1 MSPLQAWLACTS
13 RAEESV
19 AHGLGKVAKSCARN
33 PWKCVAVTVVG
44 CLLCA
49 LGVLRFTAVSEAR
62 DLWVDQGSQAM
73 KDLEW
78 TEQYF
83 ANPGRV
89 NRVLVT
95 AKDGGN
101 ILRLETMAEIFRMAD
116 DAKALSDADGKTFAD
131 VCLRVSSGCLNAGI
145 RRYFGTGTTADFNQT
160 VQSQAD
166 ILVAVNKANFPD
178 GAPAFAD
185 DSMGGIARDGSGSIT
200 SATAVR
206 VDFILDAAEEA
217 MMKWEEALVQHF
229 TKDQLTEQGYEH
241 VNAFVQAERSQDDE
255 LNRTVQADIPLF
267 AIAFVLMASFC
278 SIFLGKTASWTQS
291 RRLLGAVEFYL
302 VIFGCI
308 AGYGTCML
316 IGVPFTVLQQIL
328 PFILV
333 GIGIDDAFVISGAFD
348 AVDPSLSIPD
358 RIEKAMQR
366 VGVSITLTKVTSI
379 SSFLLGAT
387 CVFPSVQ
394 YFCFYASVSCFFIW
408 LLHCTTFC
416 ALLALDARRAS
427 ADPPRLD
434 PCFCVGAGASC
445 MPSKKSSEGSAPL
458 ERVLVAM
465 IKFLTSHPAISFATV
480 ILFLAVAAVSAW
492 QVSLGLSTD
501 FDIMDLSPDKSY
513 LRDFYNQEN
522 LHFGGLSTGGLALPA
537 ALYVADQDFSSLAV
551 QRHLEEAGAELMAL
565 SNVNSV
571 RGLQSWHTVFTLWA
585 LQNKGVLPSLPDSA
599 FTAVETN
606 RTGCQAGLPSAVTTC
621 TSHLV
626 TGSTFLPALQ
636 EFLSTPTGKAFE
648 DDVVVQDG
656 QIKVIRL
663 RANHID
669 TFNSKQQVALLEE
682 VEAFTAQWQ
691 SALPGSFVSSPA
703 YIFFDQYR
711 IIVEQM
717 TVSIALCL
725 AAVLLIS
732 ALVLAHPLSVMVV
745 LLVLALVF
753 MDLMGNIVLWS
764 LALNSISMINLIMAV
779 GLVVDYSMHM
789 AHSFGLQDGSL
800 PRAKRAE
807 LAMKEMGQPI
817 FLGVSTTFLAI
828 LPLAFSASQAFR
840 VFFKMFFGIVVAGGS
855 HGLIFLPVCMSMFGP
870 SVTKPAATEGAL
882 DADVEKPSKADKEE
896 AQKAKELDDK
906 WTVEVFEC

>member
-1 MSPLQAWLACTS
+1 
-13 RAEESV
+13 
-19 AHGLGKVAKSCARN
+19 
-33 PWKCVAVTVVG
+33 
-44 CLLCA
+44 
-49 LGVLRFTAVSEAR
+49 
-62 DLWVDQGSQAM
+62 
-73 KDLEW
+73 
-78 TEQYF
+78 
-83 ANPGRV
+83 
-89 NRVLVT
+89 
-95 AKDGGN
+95 
-101 ILRLETMAEIFRMAD
+101 
-116 DAKALSDADGKTFAD
+116 
-131 VCLRVSSGCLNAGI
+131 
-145 RRYFGTGTTADFNQT
+145 
-160 VQSQAD
+160 
-166 ILVAVNKANFPD
+166 
-178 GAPAFAD
+178 
-185 DSMGGIARDGSGSIT
+185 
-200 SATAVR
+200 
-206 VDFILDAAEEA
+206 
-217 MMKWEEALVQHF
+217 
-229 TKDQLTEQGYEH
+229 

-501 FDIMDLSPDKSY
+501 FDIMDLSPDNSF
-513 LRDFYNQEN
+513 LRDFYDEEN
-522 LHFGGLSTGGLALPA
+522 RHFGGLSAGGLALPTA
-537 ALYVADQDFSSLAV
+537 FYVADQDFSSLAV

-571 RGLQSWHTVFTLWA
+571 RGLQSWHTIFTLWA
-585 LQNKGVLPSLPDSA
+585 LQNKGVLASLPDSA
-599 FTAVETN
+599 FTAS
-606 RTGCQAGLPSAVTTC
+606 R
-621 TSHLV
+621 
-626 TGSTFLPALQ
+626 
-636 EFLSTPTGKAFE
+636 PTE
-648 DDVVVQDG
+648 
-656 QIKVIRL
+656 
-663 RANHID
+663 
-669 TFNSKQQVALLEE
+669 
-682 VEAFTAQWQ
+682 
-691 SALPGSFVSSPA
+691 
-703 YIFFDQYR
+703 
-711 IIVEQM
+711 
-717 TVSIALCL
+717 
-725 AAVLLIS
+725 
-732 ALVLAHPLSVMVV
+732 
-745 LLVLALVF
+745 
-753 MDLMGNIVLWS
+753 
-764 LALNSISMINLIMAV
+764 
-779 GLVVDYSMHM
+779 
-789 AHSFGLQDGSL
+789 
-800 PRAKRAE
+800 
-807 LAMKEMGQPI
+807 
-817 FLGVSTTFLAI
+817 
-828 LPLAFSASQAFR
+828 
-840 VFFKMFFGIVVAGGS
+840 
-855 HGLIFLPVCMSMFGP
+855 
-870 SVTKPAATEGAL
+870 PAARQDCPQLSRLAPAT
-882 DADVEKPSKADKEE
+882 
-896 AQKAKELDDK
+896 
-906 WTVEVFEC
+906 W